1 MTQQEAPQRGL
12 RLSVLTGEF
21 HSPNGGMSARVK
33 QVTLVGEGVAPVFPV
48 TDEAPAVVLVTR
60 YYGGQVL
67 RNVEPA
73 VGPDAGN
80 VGWMAGGAYVA
91 TSDSRVRDLIGFYG
105 ALAFHDRQETPEQ
118 YRALSI

>member
-1 MTQQEAPQRGL
+1 MAQQEAPQRGL

-21 HSPNGGMSARVK
+21 HSPNGGISARVK
-33 QVTLVGEGVAPVFPV
+33 QVTLVGEGVDPVFPV

-60 YYGGQVL
+60 YFGGRIL

-73 VGPDAGN
+73 VGPDEGN
-80 VGWMAGGAYVA
+80 VGWMAGGAFVA
-91 TSDSRVRDLIGFYG
+91 SMDSRVSDLIGFYG
-105 ALAFHDRQETPEQ
+105 AMALHDRQETPEQ